1 MFRVTFRVTRRY
13 RFSASHRL
21 HAPALSDQENRRLYG
36 KCNNPFGHGHNYVV
50 EVSAR
55 GPADETTGMA
65 VNPAVLDALV
75 GRHVIGAFDHRDLS
89 SEIDAFQGLS
99 TTSENVAVEICRRL
113 KSHWPEAFPGAWPK
127 LEKIRIAE
135 TDRNIYEV
143 NADEIS

>member
-1 MFRVTFRVTRRY
+1 MFRLTRRY

-21 HAPALSDQENRRLYG
+21 HALSLSAEENRRLYG

-55 GPADETTGMA
+55 GPADDVTGTA

-75 GRHVIGAFDHRDLS
+75 NRQVIAAFDHRDLP
-89 SEIDAFQGLS
+89 A
-99 TTSENVAVEICRRL
+99 TSENVAVEICRRL
-113 KSHWPEAFPGAWPK
+113 KTHWGEAFPGAWPK

-135 TDRNIYEV
+135 TDRNIFEV

>member
-1 MFRVTFRVTRRY
+1 MFRLTRRY

-21 HAPALSDQENRRLYG
+21 HALSLSAEENRRLYG

-55 GPADETTGMA
+55 GPADDVTGTA

-75 GRHVIGAFDHRDLS
+75 NRQVIAAFDHRDLS
-89 SEIDAFQGLS
+89 SEIERFQDLPA
-99 TTSENVAVEICRRL
+99 TSENVAVEICRRL
-113 KSHWPEAFPGAWPK
+113 KTHWGEACPGAWPK

-135 TDRNIYEV
+135 TDRNIFEV

>member
-1 MFRVTFRVTRRY
+1 MFRLTRRY

-21 HAPALSDQENRRLYG
+21 HALSLSAEENRRLYG

-55 GPADETTGMA
+55 GPADDVTGTA

-75 GRHVIGAFDHRDLS
+75 NRQVIAAFDHRDLS
-89 SEIDAFQGLS
+89 SEIERFQDLPA
-99 TTSENVAVEICRRL
+99 TSENVAVEICRRL
-113 KSHWPEAFPGAWPK
+113 KTHWGEAFPGAWPK

-135 TDRNIYEV
+135 TDRNIFEV

>member
-1 MFRVTFRVTRRY
+1 MFRLTRRY

-21 HAPALSDQENRRLYG
+21 HSAALSAEENRRLYG

-55 GPADETTGMA
+55 GPADDGTGTA

-75 GRHVIGAFDHRDLS
+75 DRHVIAAFDHRDLS
-89 SEIDAFQGLS
+89 SEIERFQDLPP
-99 TTSENVAVEICRRL
+99 TSENVAVEICRRL
-113 KSHWPEAFPGAWPK
+113 KTHWPEAFPGAWPK

-135 TDRNIYEV
+135 TDRNIFEV